1 MQILLHGGA
10 GRMASMADGRERQYR
25 DGLRAACA
33 AGVGVLEAGGSALDA
48 SIAANVW
55 MEDSGVFN
63 AGLGSCLTMDG
74 DVEMDA
80 AIMEKGR
87 RFGAVAVVSG
97 VANPVLLARELIEHT
112 PHALLAGPGAVKFA
126 RQRGLAFREDFPS
139 AARVRAWRLR
149 RDELDAGRLAGGLA
163 SLGGVLG
170 TADEG
175 EEIAA
180 APQADEPVTTG
191 DTVGGEEI
199 AAAPLSDEPVTKG
212 DTVGAVAQ
220 DAAGDCAG
228 AVSTG
233 GIWMKLPGRVGDC
246 PLPGA
251 GIWVAPGGDGAA
263 VATGTGESLMRTLI
277 SREVV
282 DRMAQSS
289 AQAACDAAIAL
300 LEAEEGPGIGGVI
313 GVSRRGFGWALNTRG
328 MGRALWVD
336 GMDEPAVAVWPDEAW
351 DRPAPLPH

>member
-10 GRMASMADGRERQYR
+10 GRMRSMGSGLERQYR

-33 AGVGVLEAGGSALDA
+33 AGAAVLRGGGSALDA
-48 SIAANVW
+48 SVAATVW

-63 AGLGSCLTMDG
+63 AGLGSCLTLDG
-74 DVEMDA
+74 AVEMDA

-87 RFGAVAVVSG
+87 RFGAVASVSG
-97 VANPVLLARELIEHT
+97 VANPVTLARAVIEHT
-112 PHALLAGPGAVKFA
+112 PHTLLAGPGAVAFA
-126 RQRGLAFREDFPS
+126 RSQGFAFREDFPS
-139 AARVRAWRLR
+139 AARR
-149 RDELDAGRLAGGLA
+149 RTWQARRTELDAGRLEEGLTA
-163 SLGGVLG
+163 LGGVLG
-170 TADEG
+170 TPDEG
-175 EEIAA
+175 AEIAA
-180 APQADEPVTTG
+180 LRGLQEPMT
-191 DTVGGEEI
+191 E
-199 AAAPLSDEPVTKG
+199 G

-220 DAAGDCAG
+220 DRAGDCAG

-233 GIWMKLPGRVGDC
+233 GIWMKMPGRVGDC

-251 GIWVAPGGDGAA
+251 GIWVAPGGEGAA

-282 DRMAQSS
+282 DRMAHLD
-289 AQAACDAAIAL
+289 AHAACRAAIAL
-300 LEAEEGPGIGGVI
+300 LEAEAGPDVGGVI

-328 MGRALWVD
+328 MGRAVWTD

-351 DRPAPLPH
+351 DRAVPAGR

>member
-1 MQILLHGGA
+1 MQIIVHGGA
-10 GRMASMADGRERQYR
+10 GRMRSMGADREQQYR
-25 DGLRAACA
+25 DGLRSACA
-33 AGVGVLEAGGSALDA
+33 AGVSVLRSGGSALDA

-55 MEDSGVFN
+55 MEDSGIFN
-63 AGLGSCLTMDG
+63 AGLGSCLTYDG

-87 RFGAVAVVSG
+87 RFGAVASVNG
-97 VANPVLLARELIEHT
+97 VKNPVRLALRVIEET
-112 PHALLAGPGAVKFA
+112 PHTLLAGPGATSFA
-126 RQRGLAFREDFPS
+126 ASQGLEFREDFPS
-139 AARVRAWRLR
+139 DVRKRTWKAR
-149 RDELDAGRLAGGLA
+149 RDELDSGRLEEGLSA
-163 SLGGVLG
+163 LGGVLG
-170 TADEG
+170 MQDEG

-180 APQADEPVTTG
+180 LRQANEPIT
-191 DTVGGEEI
+191 E
-199 AAAPLSDEPVTKG
+199 G
-212 DTVGAVAQ
+212 DTVGAVAM
-220 DAAGDCAG
+220 DHRGDCAG

-251 GIWVAPGGDGAA
+251 GIWVAPGGEGAA

-282 DRMAQSS
+282 DRMAHSS

-300 LEAEEGPGIGGVI
+300 LEAEMGPGQGGVI

-328 MGRALWVD
+328 MGRAVWSD
-336 GMDEPAVAVWPDEAW
+336 GMDEPAVAIWPDEGW
-351 DRPAPLPH
+351 DRPVGV